1 MLFLKGLLKYSGL
14 FLLSGWMFFIGLL
27 VGRGTAPVE
36 FDTGWFQERLAVIF
50 DDSET
55 EEPLIEKPELDFYA
69 ALQNSGNREEYDI
82 NLNSASTSK
91 KVQAGKSIT
100 LSEELSANLD
110 FNEADDSAT
119 KNKKAMTSKLVKKQ
133 TAANQKPDSSS
144 NIISSNTVAKT
155 DKIKTSILSSQT
167 KSAAV
172 QDRSKKTTQSMK
184 YSAESKSK
192 EPLRNLS
199 DKKIEQQTLKLKD
212 YTAAQGYSYTI
223 QIASFNTEADA
234 VRHIAKLSAQGYSA
248 YKSSG
253 MVGDKTWYR
262 IRIGSF
268 TSITEAKENLKQL
281 ENSGIKGLIIQKE

>member
-27 VGRGTAPVE
+27 VGRGTSPVE

-69 ALQNSGNREEYDI
+69 ALQNSDNREEYDI
-82 NLNSASTSK
+82 NLNNASTSK

-100 LSEELSANLD
+100 LSEELAANLD

-133 TAANQKPDSSS
+133 IAANQNPDSS
-144 NIISSNTVAKT
+144 NVISSNTVAKT

-167 KSAAV
+167 KSVAA
-172 QDRSKKTTQSMK
+172 QERSKTTTQSMK

-234 VRHIAKLSAQGYSA
+234 VRHIAKLSSQGYSA

-268 TSITEAKENLKQL
+268 TSITEAKESLKQL

>member
-14 FLLSGWMFFIGLL
+14 FLLSGWMFFIGVL
-27 VGRGTAPVE
+27 VGRGTSPVE

-100 LSEELSANLD
+100 LSEELAANLD

-133 TAANQKPDSSS
+133 IATNQNPDSS
-144 NIISSNTVAKT
+144 NVISSNTVAKT

-167 KSAAV
+167 KSVAA
-172 QDRSKKTTQSMK
+172 QERSKTTTQSMK

-192 EPLRNLS
+192 EPLRNSS

-234 VRHIAKLSAQGYSA
+234 VRHIAKLSSQGYSA

-268 TSITEAKENLKQL
+268 TSITEAKESLKQL

>member
-1 MLFLKGLLKYSGL
+1 
-14 FLLSGWMFFIGLL
+14 MFFIGLL
-27 VGRGTAPVE
+27 VGRGTSPVE

-50 DDSET
+50 DDSKT

-69 ALQNSGNREEYDI
+69 ALQNSDNREEYDI

-100 LSEELSANLD
+100 LSEELAANLD

-133 TAANQKPDSSS
+133 IAANQNPDSS
-144 NIISSNTVAKT
+144 NVISSNTVAKT

-167 KSAAV
+167 KSVAA
-172 QDRSKKTTQSMK
+172 QERAKTTTQSMK

-234 VRHIAKLSAQGYSA
+234 VRHIAKLSSQGYSA

-268 TSITEAKENLKQL
+268 TSITEAKESLKQL